1 MAQSLGLHQVVHPHV
16 VHQELIRHLPFCGAE
31 LVAVELVLPDQ
42 LRAGWDYSML
52 AFVKLIE
59 KPWLGITR

>member
-1 MAQSLGLHQVVHPHV
+1 MPL
-16 VHQELIRHLPFCGAE
+16 CGAE
-31 LVAVELVLPDQ
+31 LVAVALVLADQ
-42 LRAGWDYSML
+42 LMAGWDYSTL